1 MTAASAKP
9 NKTSAIIP
17 ILPPPACSPTTET
30 AVKIGDRAVV
40 TLHDGK
46 EIAGAVHEFHR
57 SEKRIALVVD
67 GTTDP
72 QNVAFVKIRLLEVNK
87 RVTLVPAKQAPQEG
101 ANQSANRLTFV
112 MEFKDGSQ
120 SQGLT
125 LGYRS
130 DATGLFL
137 YPCEGQ
143 EFQYRFIP
151 HSSIEN
157 YRFEEPPPEPP
168 AETEADAAAAEGQ
181 SPEQVLEGEE
191 ITTPQQL
198 EYALKHHKP
207 STRLRIGEILVR
219 EGLIA
224 ESDLLEAL
232 AIQKQYTEQGNKRQ
246 LGQVLIELQLIS
258 QDALMGALSEKLGI
272 PFIDLSTFKLDA
284 EAIKY
289 IPEELVKKYIVL
301 PVHQYENKLAVA
313 LENPMDWEALDAV
326 RFHCN
331 LNVEPVIAT
340 RFELDR
346 LIDVLF
352 AAPDLEGTLF
362 DDYLS
367 GAEEEDTKEEQEYD
381 ESSVADNVIVKLVNK
396 IIIDAYQQGASDI
409 HIEPYP
415 GKNKT
420 MVRIRKD
427 GSLKNYYEVPSKM
440 RAALVARIKIMADLD
455 ISEKRK
461 PQDGKIDF
469 KKFSLLKIELRV
481 ATIPTSGDMEDV
493 VMRIL
498 ASGEPVP
505 LEKLGLSDRNFETI
519 KGLVSKPYG
528 LFFVCGPTGSGKT
541 TTLHSILGHLNTP
554 ETKIWTAEDPVEI
567 TQKGLRQ
574 VQVNNKT
581 GFTFAAAMRAFLR
594 ADPDIIMVGEM
605 RDKETTGTGIE
616 ASLTGH
622 LVLATLHTNS
632 APESI
637 IRLLDMGMDPFNFAD
652 ALIGI
657 LAQRLTKRLC
667 ASCSEQYE
675 ASDEEV
681 QEIIAEYCFELIP
694 KHAPEGFR
702 EELHAKTL
710 EDWKQRF
717 ANEQGKFVLKR
728 AVGCPTC
735 DNTGYKGRVGI
746 HELLAATDL
755 IKKKI
760 LDEAKVSE
768 LTETALAEGM
778 RTLKQDGIEKVLH
791 GLTDLHSVRK
801 VCIK

>member
-168 AETEADAAAAEGQ
+168 AETEADGAAAAPP
-181 SPEQVLEGEE
+181 PEQVLEGEE

-346 LIDVLF
+346 LIDVLY

-675 ASDEEV
+675 ASDEEIR
-681 QEIIAEYCFELIP
+681 EIIAEYCFELIP